1 MIYCM
6 GDVHGNYEGYC
17 QLLQDIR
24 FNDSDTL
31 YTIGDIV
38 DRGSGSMKVLLDMMV
53 RPNVFPI
60 LGNHDYMAYRC
71 LRWLSENITE
81 ESIKNMSADKLEKI
95 SEWLY
100 NGGETTLTE
109 FKKLDKEQQEAV
121 IEYLGEFTLYEEVT
135 TKQGDF
141 ILLHGGLPDF
151 SPEKSLDDYDVED
164 IVWSRC
170 NYEEVYFPDKYLVT
184 GHTPT
189 RNIRSD
195 LGEKMNDRIFRKNNH
210 IAIDCGSGH
219 GGVLAVICLDN
230 MKEYYA

>member
-53 RPNVFPI
+53 RPTVFPI

-100 NGGETTLTE
+100 NGGETTLAE

-141 ILLHGGLPDF
+141 ILY
-151 SPEKSLDDYDVED
+151 K
-164 IVWSRC
+164 
-170 NYEEVYFPDKYLVT
+170 
-184 GHTPT
+184 
-189 RNIRSD
+189 
-195 LGEKMNDRIFRKNNH
+195 
-210 IAIDCGSGH
+210 
-219 GGVLAVICLDN
+219 
-230 MKEYYA
+230 